1 MIKTWSLR
9 QVRNTRA
16 LRVAD
21 RLSCEACGY
30 RRTIDCLVTVGAPLV
45 RALMDLVWVGSHSR
59 GTRIKLNEFV
69 VWVAPLEGLATLL
82 DRL

>member
-1 MIKTWSLR
+1 
-9 QVRNTRA
+9 
-16 LRVAD
+16 
-21 RLSCEACGY
+21 
-30 RRTIDCLVTVGAPLV
+30 V

-69 VWVAPLEGLATLL
+69 VWIAPLEGLATLL